1 MKKEEAVVL
10 RRLEYSSTSL
20 VLALLGSSGR
30 RVNLLHKGARKSRRK
45 GELPPSPELF
55 TRGEVL
61 YYEKRG
67 DYLGLAAEW
76 YELEPHSGI
85 RKALG
90 RFYSACF
97 TAELALALT
106 REGEGVPGMFDGL
119 EEVLSALGRSDESSS
134 RSVALAGALR
144 FRDGAGFRPVFEACA
159 SCGRE
164 DFGGGF
170 DASAGGVVCENCAPG
185 SAPFGN
191 EARAAALYMLQ
202 AGPAASARLSLGPK
216 AMQELMRA
224 VSALSRDVLGFS
236 LRTER
241 FFEGGMS

>member
-30 RVNLLHKGARKSRRK
+30 RVNLLHKGARKSKRK
-45 GELPPSPELF
+45 GELPPSPGLF
-55 TRGEVL
+55 SRGEVL

-67 DYLGLAAEW
+67 DSLGLVAEW

-85 RKALG
+85 REALG

-97 TAELALALT
+97 TAELVLALT
-106 REGEGVPGMFDGL
+106 REGEETPGMFDGL
-119 EEVLSALGRSDESSS
+119 EEALSALERTESSS

-144 FRDGAGFRPVFEACA
+144 FLDRAGFRPVFEACA

-170 DASAGGVVCENCAPG
+170 DASAGGVVCERCVPG
-185 SAPFGN
+185 SMPFGN

-202 AGPAASARLSLGPK
+202 AGPAASARLSLGAR

-224 VSALSRDVLGFS
+224 VSALSRDVLGRS
-236 LRTER
+236 LRTEKFLR
-241 FFEGGMS
+241 GGMN